1 MKIKKLLLLWLLCAS
16 LAGCGG
22 GGGGGSGSGSGSGSM
37 TPSSS
42 QSPIS
47 ATIERFAAGVSF
59 VAPKHMG
66 FSSNQLFVADD
77 SGVAGRIA
85 AINSVSQAL
94 VPGSTIHV
102 TSPYGIGLLSGDI
115 YYTAQDASSYDGV
128 YELGNG
134 SSLVALSASNQFG
147 GFSFYSTTGLFV
159 ANGTSVLVY
168 SSSNGFST
176 PTQSIPLASPESLT
190 SDTAKA
196 RVYASLGNNTV
207 VSINPSTNA
216 TTVLTQ
222 SNPHK
227 WGPLMLPQGIAVS
240 GGYAYIVNQGSAQG
254 DGGYLSKVNTTTG
267 ETEVIVSD
275 TVGNWGS
282 LPVGFCKA
290 TGIAIDS
297 AGEYAYVSNG
307 NSCTD
312 ALHRQNRDQIFKIKL
327 P

>member
-1 MKIKKLLLLWLLCAS
+1 MKIKSLLLLGLICSL

-22 GGGGGSGSGSGSGSM
+22 GGGGDGNS
-37 TPSSS
+37 TNPSST
-42 QSPIS
+42 QLQLP
-47 ATIERFAAGVSF
+47 AAIERFATGVTF

-66 FSSNQLFVADD
+66 FANNQLFVADGTGG
-77 SGVAGRIA
+77 SGRIA
-85 AINSVSQAL
+85 VIDSISQAL
-94 VPGSTIHV
+94 VPGSTINV

-115 YYTAQDASSYDGV
+115 YYTAKDANTFDGI

-147 GFSFYSTTGLFV
+147 GFAFYLTTGLFV

-168 SSSNGFST
+168 SSSDNFST
-176 PTQSIPLASPESLT
+176 STDSIPLASPESLAP
-190 SDTAKA
+190 DTRKS

-207 VSINPSTNA
+207 VSINPSTNT

-222 SNPHK
+222 SNPSK

-240 GGYAYIVNQGSAQG
+240 GDYAYIVNQGSAQG

-275 TVGNWGS
+275 SVGNWGS

-297 AGEYAYVSNG
+297 AGHYAYVSNG
-307 NSCTD
+307 NTCTD
-312 ALHRQNRDQIFKIKL
+312 AVHRQNRDQILKIKL